1 MKKKLILNSDK
12 SFKKI
17 LILITFLLVD
27 FGFLYFWL
35 KFANI
40 LNLYWQSFFLL
51 INQNYLDNYQLLFIS
66 ITEFTF
72 FTRFYCIIICWTLKI
87 HYIDTLKIFLINFKI
102 LKLVVINIFWRYN
115 IRIVQKSQR
124 EIQIL
129 A

>member
-40 LNLYWQSFFLL
+40 LNLY
-51 INQNYLDNYQLLFIS
+51 
-66 ITEFTF
+66 
-72 FTRFYCIIICWTLKI
+72 
-87 HYIDTLKIFLINFKI
+87 
-102 LKLVVINIFWRYN
+102 
-115 IRIVQKSQR
+115 
-124 EIQIL
+124 
-129 A
+129 